1 MIELIVNKLRN
12 KKILILGFGRE
23 GQSSLKFLLSHFPQV
38 EIGIAD
44 QQPIDASLIKLSHF
58 QRIHLH
64 TGPDYLNSL
73 TAYDVVLKTPGIS
86 LRDVES
92 GETII
97 SSQTDLFLEAF
108 SHQVIG
114 VTGTKGKSTTA
125 SLIHHMLTASGEHSI
140 LTGNIGIPCF
150 DILHQIEDDTW
161 IVFELS
167 ANQLENVRH
176 SPHIAVLLT
185 IYEEHL
191 DHFGTFEAYSHA
203 KYNIMRFC
211 RQGDV
216 AICHADF
223 YNGKTSCLATV
234 KLFSGISMDHL
245 STISPLLG
253 KHNLLNINAA
263 LLAVTSAGVIET
275 EALRHLSS
283 FRGLP
288 HRLEY
293 IGCVE
298 GVHYY
303 NDSIATIP
311 EATIAAIEAIGK
323 VHFLLLGGFD
333 RGICYQSLVDYLND
347 HPIPDIFLTGKA
359 GQRIGE
365 LMDKAGIKSRRHW
378 FDNLSNAIETIRRTA
393 QPDDVCLLSPAAA
406 SYDQYKNFEQR
417 GDLFREIVLSKKLS
431 DKSND

>member
-1 MIELIVNKLRN
+1 MIELIINKLRN

-23 GQSSLKFLLSHFPQV
+23 GQSSLKFLLGHFPQA

-44 QQPIDASLIKLSHF
+44 QQPIDPASIRLSHN
-58 QRIHLH
+58 QRVNIH
-64 TGPDYLNSL
+64 TGVDYLSSL
-73 TAYDVVLKTPGIS
+73 TDYDLVLKSPGIS
-86 LRDVES
+86 LKTAVT

-125 SLIHHMLTASGEHSI
+125 SLIHHLLTASGEHSI

-150 DILHQIEDDTW
+150 DIMQLIEDDTW
-161 IVFELS
+161 VVFELS
-167 ANQLENVRH
+167 ANQLENIRH
-176 SPHIAVLLT
+176 SPHIAVLLN

-216 AICHADF
+216 VVSHTDF
-223 YNGKTSCLATV
+223 YKSGNSCQATV
-234 KLFSGISMDHL
+234 SLFSGSGMDHL
-245 STISPLLG
+245 TTLSPLKG
-253 KHNLLNINAA
+253 KHNLLNIKAS
-263 LLAVTSAGVIET
+263 LLAVTNAGVPES
-275 EALRHLSS
+275 EALRHLPS
-283 FRGLP
+283 FSGLP

-323 VHFLLLGGFD
+323 VSFLLLGGFD
-333 RGICYQSLVDYLND
+333 RGISYQSLVDYLTE
-347 HPIPDIFLTGKA
+347 HQVPDILLTGKA
-359 GQRIGE
+359 GQRISE
-365 LMDKAGIKSRRHW
+365 LLDKVELKSRRHW
-378 FDNLSNAIETIRRTA
+378 FNNLTQAIETVREIA
-393 QPDDVCLLSPAAA
+393 KPGDICLLSPAAA

-417 GDLFREIVLSKKLS
+417 GELFREIVLSKKS
-431 DKSND
+431 V